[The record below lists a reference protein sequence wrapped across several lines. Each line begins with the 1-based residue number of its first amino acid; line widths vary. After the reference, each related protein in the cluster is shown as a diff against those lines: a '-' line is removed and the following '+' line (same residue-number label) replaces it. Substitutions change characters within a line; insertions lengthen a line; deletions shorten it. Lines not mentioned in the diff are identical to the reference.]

1 MSGALV
7 VGAGCFGSGWLGGG
21 ARAFLPL
28 GDGIGFDTAKPL
40 GVVLLFRM
48 SGASCCS
55 VVWDVAD
62 LDCLKPRMPGFM
74 C

>member
-55 VVWDVAD
+55 VV
-62 LDCLKPRMPGFM
+62 
-74 C
+74 